1 MKQPLIEARRPAVV
15 LLAED
20 NPDHAYLT
28 KEAFQEAR
36 LRVELHHVETGDECL
51 AFLRRHP
58 PFEDA
63 PRPDLILLDI
73 HMPRMDGYEVM
84 EAINADED
92 LRSLTVVVL
101 STSDDLID
109 VERMYQLRCNS
120 FLTKPVDFAQF
131 ADLVR
136 KLAGYW
142 FELVVLPGKP

>member
-51 AFLRRHP
+51 AFLRRQP

-101 STSDDLID
+101 STSNDLID

-120 FLTKPVDFAQF
+120 FLTKPVEFAQF